1 MTHEEV
7 AKLTDEEIR
16 IKVAELCG
24 WKSIEPYKP
33 EGCQLYKDLFGL
45 KRGRFGQ
52 IPNYP
57 QDLNACHEMEKCLRL
72 TGVEGTGYVGY
83 LEQIVLGAPWPE
95 YDANKI
101 LHMTRAT
108 ARQRCN
114 AFVMTLT
121 AVETP

>member
-7 AKLTDEEIR
+7 SKLTDEEIR

-57 QDLNACHEMEKCLRL
+57 QDLNACHKVVNSWTDPSKWFAYDTHIARI
-72 TGVEGTGYVGY
+72 TRKAGTFS
-83 LEQIVLGAPWPE
+83 W
-95 YDANKI
+95 N
-101 LHMTRAT
+101 AT
-108 ARQRCN
+108 ARQRAE
-114 AFVMTLT
+114 AFLMTMT
-121 AVETP
+121 AGD